1 MRAKSGNSFFVFL
14 FLGFGLF
21 VCLFLLFK
29 IEFLC
34 AVLAVLELCRPGWP
48 WTLKSQLKACTTT
61 ARRVKSSFYSLKGS
75 PRHPNVY
82 HFAKT

>member
-1 MRAKSGNSFFVFL
+1 VRAKSGNSFFVFL

-34 AVLAVLELCRPGWP
+34 AVLAVLEL
-48 WTLKSQLKACTTT
+48 TL
-61 ARRVKSSFYSLKGS
+61 
-75 PRHPNVY
+75 
-82 HFAKT
+82 